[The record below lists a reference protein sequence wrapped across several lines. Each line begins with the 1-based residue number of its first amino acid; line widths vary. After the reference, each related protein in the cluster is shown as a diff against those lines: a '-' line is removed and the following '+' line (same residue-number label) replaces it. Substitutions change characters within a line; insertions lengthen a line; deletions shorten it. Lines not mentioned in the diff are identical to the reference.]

1 MTDAIAAHHKPER
14 LDVYRKVLV
23 AIDLTT
29 QPAEFVLERARALV
43 GDAELSAVHV
53 VEPQYVQYSFDPTFK
68 GTMSRSL
75 EQGALDTAARRLA
88 ELAEPHGIDADHRFV
103 ALGRA
108 ADRIHEL
115 AEEHGFDLIVIGSHG
130 QEGLR
135 RLLGSTANAVLHG
148 APTDVATIRIPKD
161 LKP

>member
-1 MTDAIAAHHKPER
+1 MGPRGDST
-14 LDVYRKVLV
+14 VYDNVLV
-23 AIDLTT
+23 AIDLTEP
-29 QPAEFVLERARALV
+29 PAGYVLEHAREL
-43 GDAELSAVHV
+43 LSASGSLNVVHV

-68 GTMSRSL
+68 GTLSRAL
-75 EQGALDTAARRLA
+75 EQEALDVAAERLA
-88 ELAEPHGIDADHRFV
+88 ELCQPAGIDADHRFV
-103 ALGRA
+103 LLGRA

-115 AEEHGFDLIVIGSHG
+115 AEQQRADLIVIGSHG

-148 APTDVATIRIPKD
+148 APVDVATVRIPKD